1 MLIQGVFFLL
11 VALAVTPLT
20 EDQNNDLDFLIEKAA
35 DAVNNSDY
43 ESALFYFNEILKQ
56 DPNNSAMLN
65 NKGGVLIEL
74 ERYEEALEIF
84 EKALEINPDFVEAI
98 NNKAITLA
106 NLDRNF
112 DALST
117 FHKAYQIDPDNFIT
131 IKNMAE
137 IVQEMPFLRVEGYAK
152 IEVRTHDGHLVGYT
166 EAHKLLF
173 QYPLALEWLEGQ
185 SEWKSVEIDGKE
197 LEELQ
202 ISKELTVGEPGLYAF
217 TSFALDKGKIGV
229 KVLEI
234 VHNGFLVKVGDKVS
248 VELILLQEPEF

>member
-20 EDQNNDLDFLIEKAA
+20 EDQNNDLDFLIEKAV
-35 DAVNNSDY
+35 DAINNSDY

-56 DPNNSAMLN
+56 DPNNYSMLN

-106 NLDRNF
+106 NLGENF

-117 FHKAYQIDPDNFIT
+117 FHKAYKIDPENLIT

-137 IVQEMPFLRVEGYAK
+137 IVEEMPFIDVRGYAK
-152 IEVRTHDGHLVGYT
+152 IEVRTHDERLVGYT
-166 EAHKLLF
+166 EAHRMAF
-173 QYPLALEWLEGQ
+173 QYPLAPEWLE
-185 SEWKSVEIDGKE
+185 SKAEWKLVEIDGRE
-197 LEELQ
+197 LEVLQ
-202 ISKELTVGEPGLYAF
+202 ISKEVTIKQSGLYAL
-217 TSFALDKGKIGV
+217 TTLGLDEGKFGI

-234 VHNGFLVKVGDKVS
+234 IHNGFLVKVGDKVS
-248 VELILLQEPEF
+248 LELILFQEP